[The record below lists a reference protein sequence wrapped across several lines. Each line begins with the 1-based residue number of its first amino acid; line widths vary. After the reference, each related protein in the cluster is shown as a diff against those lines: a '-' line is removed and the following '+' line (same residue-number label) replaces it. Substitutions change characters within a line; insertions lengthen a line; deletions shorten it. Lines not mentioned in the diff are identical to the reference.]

1 MAAHTLH
8 SFIVGFRL
16 LTFLSQYQSLTK
28 RVTKMNPAKTIVFTG
43 IMFLFLSGG
52 NPFHNLLGSSFPDGS
67 FGMALAGEQTEN
79 SNANNVQPWNSFRG
93 WSPRV
98 PYGQSNGHSTT
109 PQSGEKAKTEESKNS
124 TTDNLKPV
132 ESENKTSSDVI
143 KNDVKPWESFRGW
156 SREVPYSRNY

>member
-1 MAAHTLH
+1 MKNL
-8 SFIVGFRL
+8 
-16 LTFLSQYQSLTK
+16 
-28 RVTKMNPAKTIVFTG
+28 KTIMLTG

-52 NPFHNLLGSSFPDGS
+52 SPFHQL
-67 FGMALAGEQTEN
+67 FGNSLSDRPAGLALAGEQTEY
-79 SNANNVQPWNSFRG
+79 SNANNVKPWESFRG

-109 PQSGEKAKTEESKNS
+109 TQSENKTQTEASAIS
-124 TTDNLKPV
+124 PTDNLKPV
-132 ESENKTSSDVI
+132 ESENETPSHVI